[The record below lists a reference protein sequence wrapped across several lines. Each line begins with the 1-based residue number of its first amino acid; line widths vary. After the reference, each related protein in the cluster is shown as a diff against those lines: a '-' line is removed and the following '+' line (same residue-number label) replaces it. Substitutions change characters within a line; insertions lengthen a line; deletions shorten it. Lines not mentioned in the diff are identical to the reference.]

1 MQVIPCG
8 RISNIK
14 DRLCRIEMSIRDN
27 LKRGTIEM
35 ILLHLLEEEDKYGY
49 QLSQDLEKQ
58 SEGEYQLNEATM
70 YPTLYRLKKNGFLEE
85 RKVQVVGK
93 RFRVYYHLTE
103 SGKQHLEETKVQ
115 YKQVCA
121 SIEKVMS
128 YRDRVKATG
137 KKANK

>member
-1 MQVIPCG
+1 
-8 RISNIK
+8 
-14 DRLCRIEMSIRDN
+14 MSIRDN

-128 YRDRVKATG
+128 YRDRVKAAC

>member
-1 MQVIPCG
+1 
-8 RISNIK
+8 
-14 DRLCRIEMSIRDN
+14 
-27 LKRGTIEM
+27 M

-128 YRDRVKATG
+128 YRDRVKAAG
-137 KKANK
+137 KKANKQIALFRFSCIREMRASPAEHSGARFCCLF

>member
-1 MQVIPCG
+1 MDTMWED
-8 RISNIK
+8 IK
-14 DRLCRIEMSIRDN
+14 YQRSGNVEMSIRDN

-35 ILLHLLEEEDKYGY
+35 ILLYLLEEEDKYGY

-70 YPTLYRLKKNGFLEE
+70 YPTLYRLKKNGYLEE

-103 SGKQHLEETKVQ
+103 SGKQHLEETKAQ

-128 YRDRVKATG
+128 YRDRVKAAG
-137 KKANK
+137 KKADK

>member
-1 MQVIPCG
+1 
-8 RISNIK
+8 
-14 DRLCRIEMSIRDN
+14 MSIRDN

-103 SGKQHLEETKVQ
+103 TGKTKAQ

-128 YRDRVKATG
+128 YRDRVKAAG

>member
-1 MQVIPCG
+1 
-8 RISNIK
+8 
-14 DRLCRIEMSIRDN
+14 MSIRDN

-35 ILLHLLEEEDKYGY
+35 ILLHLLEEEDKYGS

-103 SGKQHLEETKVQ
+103 AGKQHLEETKAQ
-115 YKQVCA
+115 YKQV
-121 SIEKVMS
+121 
-128 YRDRVKATG
+128 
-137 KKANK
+137 

>member
-1 MQVIPCG
+1 
-8 RISNIK
+8 
-14 DRLCRIEMSIRDN
+14 MSIRDN

-49 QLSQDLEKQ
+49 QLSQDLEKE

-103 SGKQHLEETKVQ
+103 SGKQHLEETKAQ

-128 YRDRVKATG
+128 YRDRKSTRLNSSHGA
-137 KKANK
+137 KSRMPSSA

>member
-1 MQVIPCG
+1 
-8 RISNIK
+8 
-14 DRLCRIEMSIRDN
+14 MSIRDN

-103 SGKQHLEETKVQ
+103 AGKQHLEETKAQ

-128 YRDRVKATG
+128 YRDRVKAAG

>member
-1 MQVIPCG
+1 MWED
-8 RISNIK
+8 IK
-14 DRLCRIEMSIRDN
+14 YQRSGNVEMSIRDN

-35 ILLHLLEEEDKYGY
+35 ILLYLLEEEDKYGY

-70 YPTLYRLKKNGFLEE
+70 YPTLYRLKKNGYLEE

-103 SGKQHLEETKVQ
+103 SGKQHLEETKAQ

-128 YRDRVKATG
+128 YRDRVKAAG
-137 KKANK
+137 KKADK

>member
-1 MQVIPCG
+1 MGGYQ
-8 RISNIK
+8 ISKIG
-14 DRLCRIEMSIRDN
+14 CVEMSIRDN

-103 SGKQHLEETKVQ
+103 SGKQHLEETKAQ

-128 YRDRVKATG
+128 YRDRVKAAD
-137 KKANK
+137 KKADK